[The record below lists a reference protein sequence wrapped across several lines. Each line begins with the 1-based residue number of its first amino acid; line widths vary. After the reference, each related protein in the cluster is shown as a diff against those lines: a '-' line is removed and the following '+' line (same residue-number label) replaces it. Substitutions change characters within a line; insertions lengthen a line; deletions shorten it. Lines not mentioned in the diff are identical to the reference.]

1 MLLAG
6 AAAQRL
12 DLTEKGI
19 MTIVDENREQGER
32 VEQEIRSSIATLR
45 FGIQVCMCDM

>member
-1 MLLAG
+1 
-6 AAAQRL
+6 
-12 DLTEKGI
+12 

-45 FGIQVCMCDM
+45 FGIQVCMCVTFVIMCVHVCVLVK